1 MAGADPRRQRRRRS
15 GQRVLLETEEDVANN
30 AGVIVSLEI
39 RAKDR
44 SDQVQRIEAET
55 CRLKDLQCAELQQLD
70 AEVGALKKCNDE
82 LNRVLARTLRALTR
96 WQVTL

>member
-15 GQRVLLETEEDVANN
+15 GQRRSALDSTEEDVANN
-30 AGVIVSLEI
+30 AGLIVSLEI

-82 LNRVLARTLRALTR
+82 LNRVLARLNDTAVFKR
-96 WQVTL
+96 